1 MRPIGIFDSGIGG
14 LTVARAVAK
23 ALPNRSI
30 IYYGD
35 TAHLPYGEK
44 SPELIRRYATEITR
58 ELVRM
63 GCGAIVVAC
72 NSASSNALDAIR
84 ETAGQD
90 IPVIDAVHPVI
101 QAVGRR
107 FDGGQV
113 GVIGT
118 RATIDSYWYQRLLK
132 AEGFEVIAKA
142 TPLLASAIEE
152 GFHGGQVSDALISA
166 YFEGGEFNAVRA
178 LILGCTHYPLVAD
191 QIAAAL
197 PDSVELVD
205 SAEAAAEALLEV
217 LEQTEPEQ
225 SAAFG
230 GSQRTERFMVS
241 DLTESFSLGAQ
252 RFYGAP
258 VELEEHAMPPTS
270 R

>member
-1 MRPIGIFDSGIGG
+1 
-14 LTVARAVAK
+14 
-23 ALPNRSI
+23 
-30 IYYGD
+30 
-35 TAHLPYGEK
+35 
-44 SPELIRRYATEITR
+44 
-58 ELVRM
+58 
-63 GCGAIVVAC
+63 
-72 NSASSNALDAIR
+72 
-84 ETAGQD
+84 
-90 IPVIDAVHPVI
+90 
-101 QAVGRR
+101 VGRR

-258 VELEEHAMPPTS
+258 VELEEHTMPPTS